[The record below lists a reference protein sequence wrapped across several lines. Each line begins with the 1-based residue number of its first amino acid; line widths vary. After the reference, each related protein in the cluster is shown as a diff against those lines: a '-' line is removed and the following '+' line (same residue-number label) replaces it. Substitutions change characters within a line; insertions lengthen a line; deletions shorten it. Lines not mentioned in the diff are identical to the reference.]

1 MEGSR
6 YGGTCVNVGCVPKK
20 MMWNAS
26 YVSEVIHE
34 AHQFGFTVKESSF
47 DWAAMKAARDKYIT
61 RLNTIYE
68 NGLESAKITRVN
80 GFASFA
86 DKETI
91 KVGDQLIKGKHILIA
106 VGGWPKKLG
115 VPGDDLAIDSNGFF
129 ELPTQPKKVAVIG
142 AGYIAVE
149 LAGVFNGL
157 GTSTS
162 LFVRGDFALRTFD
175 SMLSSNLDASM
186 KKAGVDIVSLA
197 AIDKLEKDS
206 VTNTTTIVL
215 KDGRTFPGFDVVLS
229 AIGRVPLTEPLSLPA
244 AGVATDLVT
253 GYITVD
259 DYQNTSTP
267 GVYALGDVCGKIEL
281 TPMAIAAGR
290 RLADR

>member
-1 MEGSR
+1 
-6 YGGTCVNVGCVPKK
+6 
-20 MMWNAS
+20 MWNAS

-68 NGLESAKITRVN
+68 NGLESAKITRIN
-80 GFASFA
+80 GFASFV
-86 DKETI
+86 DKTTI

-115 VPGDDLAIDSNGFF
+115 VPGEDLAIDSNGFF

-162 LFVRGDFALRTFD
+162 LFVRGDTALRNFD
-175 SMLSSNLDASM
+175 TMLSSNLDASM
-186 KKAGVDIVSLA
+186 KKSGVEVVSSA
-197 AIDKLEKDS
+197 VIDKLEKDAA
-206 VTNTTTIVL
+206 TGTTTITL
-215 KDGRTFPGFDVVLS
+215 KDGRSFPGYEVVLS
-229 AIGRVPLTEPLSLPA
+229 AIGRVPLTEPLSLSSA
-244 AGVATDLVT
+244 EIATDAIT
-253 GYITVD
+253 GHITVD
-259 DYQNTSTP
+259 DFQNTSTP
-267 GVYALGDVCGKIEL
+267 GVYALGDVCGKVEL